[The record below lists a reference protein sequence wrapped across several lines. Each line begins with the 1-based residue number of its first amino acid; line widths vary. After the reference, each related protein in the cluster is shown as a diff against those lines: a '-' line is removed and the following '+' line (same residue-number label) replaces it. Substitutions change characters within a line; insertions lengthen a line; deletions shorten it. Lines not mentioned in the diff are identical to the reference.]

1 MSDQVDEDEVI
12 YAIMTSCFYVRLRS
26 PRPLTPRIGEPD
38 DAYPKL
44 SERINRLEARDA
56 PE

>member
-1 MSDQVDEDEVI
+1 MSATFAA
-12 YAIMTSCFYVRLRS
+12 AIDASYR
-26 PRPLTPRIGEPD
+26 GAD

-56 PE
+56 RHAGNSGEAT